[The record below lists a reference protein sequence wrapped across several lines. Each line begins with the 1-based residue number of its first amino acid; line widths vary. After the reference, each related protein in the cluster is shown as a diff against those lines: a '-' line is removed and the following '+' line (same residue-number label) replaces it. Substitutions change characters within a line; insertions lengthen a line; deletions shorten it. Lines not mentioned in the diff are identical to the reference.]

1 MITQSIARNYIA
13 SLSMVWLS
21 MTTGGVFADE
31 LETAS
36 SVAVRAQAAIDRG
49 NAPSWW
55 SPKLPDEVERDVTS
69 KAKKLA
75 NSLQLSHASQADRAA
90 ELIAEHFG
98 RVWAWHQQVDEQ
110 LSAGWSAWDNARD
123 NTKGK
128 QKDELKALLVWTE
141 QLEPIYAEFTPQ
153 IQLFLSS
160 LTKEIGEAKTIELID
175 IITRSPGAK
184 RTYEAYLAMVP
195 ELTDA
200 EKAILW
206 SRMAR
211 AREDSLAAW
220 SDKQIVKIFKMYKVR
235 NELSIDHFGYGY
247 QQRYQAWVAKEKK

>member
-1 MITQSIARNYIA
+1 MITQSVARNYVS
-13 SLSMVWLS
+13 SLAFVWLCV
-21 MTTGGVFADE
+21 TTGGLFADE
-31 LETAS
+31 LTTAA
-36 SVAVRAQAAIDRG
+36 SVSARAQAAIDRG
-49 NAPSWW
+49 EAPSWW
-55 SPKLPDEVERDVTS
+55 SPKLPDDVERDVTS
-69 KAKKLA
+69 KGKKLA
-75 NSLQLSHASQADRAA
+75 SSLQLSHESQEKRAA
-90 ELIAEHFG
+90 ELIAEHFR
-98 RVWAWHQQVDEQ
+98 RVWAWHQQVDEK
-110 LSAGWSAWDNARD
+110 LNAGWSAWDNARD

-153 IQLFLSS
+153 IQLFLNS
-160 LTKEIGEAKTIELID
+160 LNKEIGEAKTTELID
-175 IITRSPGAK
+175 LITRSPGAK

-195 ELTDA
+195 ELTDT